1 MSQCI
6 LACLPSPSHNSPC
19 HPWLSTGIL
28 RVYKPGGSDL
38 APLQQLSK
46 HFCSGA
52 QYYSV
57 STPIYLLEHLWHVT
71 FEHCSYPAS
80 SSHQTLTFWCI
91 SLTFSYLQ
99 HHPIVHGHPV
109 AATIVISLPTQDLNL
124 WFMCWDHLSEECSG
138 FWAELLPVP
147 PISNISTLLPGMAYK
162 AWNNCWSTQTT
173 TVKTKRNGTS

>member
-6 LACLPSPSHNSPC
+6 LACLPSPSHNPPH
-19 HPWLSTGIL
+19 HPWLSTGRL
-28 RVYKPGGSDL
+28 RVYKPGGSNL
-38 APLQQLSK
+38 AALQQLSK

-57 STPIYLLEHLWHVT
+57 STPTHLLEHLWHVT

-91 SLTFSYLQ
+91 SLTSSYLQ
-99 HHPIVHGHPV
+99 HHAIVQGHP
-109 AATIVISLPTQDLNL
+109 AAARIVMSSPIQDLSL
-124 WFMCWDHLSEECSG
+124 WLMGWDHLSEEFSG
-138 FWAELLPVP
+138 FWQELLPAP
-147 PISNISTLLPGMAYK
+147 PVSNISTFLPGTAHK
-162 AWNNCWSTQTT
+162 AGNNCWSTQTT